1 MHQILWI
8 QAAVD
13 EPNTE
18 ANNCHLH
25 IRGMDP
31 QNDISCAPY
40 TCSYVAIRNPERHV
54 RKASH
59 RGSKQQQRSCP
70 TRSLYYCLFAAHICM
85 GVILRAH
92 PVRGESHIERNTKR
106 LNLGC
111 GAGAQIKTEKE
122 PKLSLEFRTGTGDM
136 AI

>member
-1 MHQILWI
+1 
-8 QAAVD
+8 
-13 EPNTE
+13 
-18 ANNCHLH
+18 
-25 IRGMDP
+25 
-31 QNDISCAPY
+31 
-40 TCSYVAIRNPERHV
+40 
-54 RKASH
+54 
-59 RGSKQQQRSCP
+59 
-70 TRSLYYCLFAAHICM
+70 M

-136 AI
+136 AIWGVAPGPLLDTNDFAE